1 MEHVFVALAAVGK
14 ELTLLSL
21 PPFTGETLAMIL
33 QIHLSPEWGAFPQKY
48 AVLWREGEA
57 PLQLP
62 LAGGTA
68 AVPKAFFE
76 KEAPFYLHLLGRNG
90 RKYLSTNQ
98 VCGQFVR
105 KN

>member
-14 ELTLLSL
+14 ELSLLSL
-21 PPFTGETLAMIL
+21 PPFSEETLAMIL
-33 QIHLSPEWGAFPQKY
+33 QVDLSPEWGAFPQKY

-68 AVPKAFFE
+68 AIRKAFFE
-76 KEAPFYLHLLGRNG
+76 KETPFYLHILGKNG
-90 RKYLSTNQ
+90 KKRLSTNQ
-98 VCGQFVR
+98 VCGRFVR